1 MKRRLAVAVLVGVVF
16 AGCFAAAA
24 WAIKVGYAPSGA
36 TLYPGQGYRTGWTGL
51 GWTEN
56 YMQWTDP
63 NGGTPNMCSN
73 YEDTSGNK
81 LLSPDKCSGSGI
93 VDDTRHESNYAA
105 AVCWSSNSNNYPVK
119 LSNAWNGYGCW
130 AIHN

>member
-24 WAIKVGYAPSGA
+24 WAIKVGYGPSGA
-36 TLYPGQGYRTGWTGL
+36 TLFPGQGYRTGWTGL

-81 LLSPDKCSGSGI
+81 LLSDKCSGSGI
-93 VDDTRHESNYAA
+93 VDDTRHESNSAA
-105 AVCWSSNSNNYPVK
+105 AVCWSSNSNNYAVK